1 MKINGNDKVKG
12 DYYLG
17 LDVGT
22 NSVGWAVTDH
32 DYQLLRCGGKAMWGA
47 RLFEEAQDASA
58 RRMNRVNRRRT
69 ARRKQ
74 RLLLLELLFAEEIAK
89 TDPGFFARMA
99 DSAYW
104 LDDKTDKLCRFALFN
119 DPGFTDKDYYKKYPT
134 AYHLRK
140 ELCESKEPHDVRLVY
155 LALHH
160 ILKSRGHFLYET
172 GNGET
177 EIRTIGDTLRELK
190 EYLEAEYMQMLEM
203 QDEAGFMTALQQCGI
218 GITAKKK
225 LLRTAWGGTDSED
238 DSVCL
243 SALLDLLSG
252 AKTKLATL
260 FCDET
265 LANAEPAS
273 ISMKTD
279 LDEQFDTLAEQLG
292 DRAELLMLAK
302 NVYDAARLSQM
313 LDGCRTI
320 SEAKT
325 ALYEKNGRDLSS
337 LKRYVRSTAPDKYKE
352 IFSAKR
358 DKLNNYAAYSG
369 YKTRSGDHSC
379 TQEDFCKY
387 LRNTLPAPDEAD
399 EAMTRIFAEI
409 AEGSFLTKLRGTDN
423 GVIPYQLQR
432 QELRRI
438 LENAS
443 AYLPF
448 LNELDEDGHTVRE
461 KVELIFEFRIPYY
474 VGPLNPKAGH
484 CWAVRF
490 PGKEQTKVYPW
501 NFADVIDTESSSK
514 AFIENLVGRCTY
526 TGEQVLPKD
535 SLLYSEYM
543 LLNEL
548 NPLRVNGHPL
558 QHEVRQALVRD
569 LFMEKRKK
577 VTKKQIRDY
586 LLCRGWMQSEDE
598 ITGIDDSIKTVL
610 KSHHDFRRII
620 DKTGDRDMVEE
631 IIRHLLIFGD
641 DRRMLVSWLKKNCH
655 ALDEADIRFISK
667 LKYSDWGRF
676 SRTFLTGIFSVDP
689 DEGTGE
695 ARSIMD
701 MLRATDCNLM
711 QLLSDKYDFAKNA
724 ESHRLELFGAGQSLT
739 EKLDALY
746 IAPAVRRSIRQT
758 LRIVDE
764 IVDVRKSVPEKIFI
778 EMARGSAQEMKG
790 RRTESRKA
798 KLSALYSA
806 CREESAALQPQLERE
821 TDERLRS
828 DKLYLYYTQFGK
840 CMYSGEPIDLDALMS
855 GQGFD
860 IDHIFP
866 RSRIKDNSLDNRVV
880 VKNTLNREK
889 TNDYPIKMEIRQKMR
904 PFWEM
909 LKSRGM
915 ISEKKYERLVRSNG
929 LTDEELSAFVARQLV
944 ETQQSTKA
952 LTEVLRSVYG
962 DWTRI
967 VFSKAGNVSDF
978 RHDFD
983 MLKCRE
989 VNDLHHAKDAYLNI
1003 VVGNVYCTRFTD
1015 RFFANIRSENYSL
1028 NRVFEY
1034 DVPGAWSV
1042 GETLK
1047 TVRKTMSRNNPI
1059 ITRMPHEVKG
1069 QLFDLQPVSKTEA
1082 KIPRKTDLPVERY
1095 GGYTGRKAAFFI
1107 VVEHNKGRKK
1117 IRTIEPV
1124 YIYKKAL
1131 YFDNPVRY
1139 CETVLGLLE
1148 PAIVSPMIRVG
1159 TLMELDGKRLIF
1171 TGGSD
1176 SQGDGRDIYN
1186 LGSQLCIDYQRETYV
1201 RNIFKLIERASA
1213 RKGNIVITDR
1223 DGITTEKNIDL
1234 YDWYLNKLKA
1244 NVYSGLFEK
1253 EQTAIQAYREEFMK
1267 AALLD
1272 QCRILKELIVMM
1284 QCNATYADL
1293 TLLCGKKVGNRIR
1306 KPCNL
1311 SGLTSAAIIHQS
1323 VTGLFEVREDLLK

>member
-119 DPGFTDKDYYKKYPT
+119 DPGFTDKDYHKNYPT

-140 ELCESKEPHDVRLVY
+140 ELCESKEPHDIRLVY

-160 ILKSRGHFLYET
+160 IVKSRGHFLYET
-172 GNGET
+172 GDDGA
-177 EIRTIGDTLRELK
+177 EIRTVDDTLRELK
-190 EYLEAEYMQMLEM
+190 EYLEAEYMQALEV
-203 QDEAGFMTALQQCGI
+203 QDEAGFMSALLHSGL

-225 LLRTAWGGTDSED
+225 LLRAAWGGTDSED

-320 SEAKT
+320 SEAKV
-325 ALYEKNGRDLSS
+325 ALYEKNRRDLRN
-337 LKRYVRSTAPDKYKE
+337 LKRYVRAAASDKYKE

-358 DKLNNYAAYSG
+358 EKLNNYTAYSG

-379 TQEDFCKY
+379 TQEDFCRY
-387 LRNTLPAPDEAD
+387 LKNTLPAPDVGD

-501 NFADVIDTESSSK
+501 NFTDVIDTESSSK
-514 AFIENLVGRCTY
+514 AFIENLIGRCTY

-548 NPLRVNGHPL
+548 NPLRVNGQPL
-558 QHEVRQALVRD
+558 PQATRQALIRD
-569 LFMEKRKK
+569 LFMENRKK
-577 VTKKQIRDY
+577 VTKKQIRNY
-586 LLCRGWMQSEDE
+586 LLCHGWMQNEDE

-610 KSHHDFRRII
+610 KSYHDFRRII

-641 DRRMLVSWLKKNCH
+641 DRRMLANWLKKNSRS
-655 ALDEADIRFISK
+655 LDDADIRYIGK
-667 LKYSDWGRF
+667 LKYTDWGRL
-676 SRTFLTGIFSVDP
+676 SKTFLTGILSVDP

-701 MLRATDCNLM
+701 MLRGTDRNLM
-711 QLLSDKYDFAKNA
+711 QLLSDKYDFLKNA
-724 ESHRLELFGAGQSLT
+724 EAYRRELFGSGRTLT
-739 EKLDALY
+739 ERLDELY

-764 IVDVRKSVPEKIFI
+764 IVDIRKSVPEKIFI

-798 KLSALYSA
+798 KLTALYEA
-806 CREESAALQPQLERE
+806 CREESAALKSQLENE

-840 CMYSGEPIDLDALMS
+840 CMYSGEPIDLDALMN
-855 GQGFD
+855 GQSFD

-866 RSRIKDNSLDNRVV
+866 QSRIKDNSLDNRVV

-889 TNDYPIKMEIRQKMR
+889 TNDYPIKADIRQKMR
-904 PFWEM
+904 PFWSM
-909 LKSRGM
+909 LKDRGM
-915 ISEKKYERLVRSNG
+915 ISEKKYERLVRTSG

-952 LTEVLRSVYG
+952 LTTILQSFYG
-962 DWTRI
+962 DRTRI

-1015 RFFANIRSENYSL
+1015 RFFANIRTENYSL
-1028 NRVFEY
+1028 NRVFDY
-1034 DVPGAWSV
+1034 DVPGAWIA
-1042 GETLK
+1042 GETIK
-1047 TVRKTMSRNNPI
+1047 TVRRTMSKNNPI
-1059 ITRMPHEVKG
+1059 ITRMPREVKG
-1069 QLFDLQPVSKTEA
+1069 QLFDLQPVTKAEA
-1082 KIPRKTDLPVERY
+1082 KIPRKINMPAVRY

-1107 VVEHNKGRKK
+1107 VVDHQKGRRRV
-1117 IRTIEPV
+1117 RTIEPV
-1124 YIYKKAL
+1124 YIYLKMAFEK
-1131 YFDNPVRY
+1131 DPTKY
-1139 CETVLGLLE
+1139 CESILALKD
-1148 PAIVSPMIRVG
+1148 PIVVVPMIKVG
-1159 TLMELDGKRLIF
+1159 SLLELDGKRLVF

-1176 SQGDGRDIYN
+1176 SQGDGRDVYN
-1186 LGSQLCIDYQRETYV
+1186 LSAQLCIDYQREKYV
-1201 RNIFKLIERASA
+1201 RDIFKLLDRVAA
-1213 RKGNIVITDR
+1213 RKGDIVITER
-1223 DGITTEKNIDL
+1223 DGITTERNMDF
-1234 YDWYLNKLKA
+1234 YDWFLLKLDA
-1244 NVYSGLFEK
+1244 NVYNGLFEK
-1253 EQTAIQAYREEFMK
+1253 EKTALKIHRKRFENL
-1267 AALLD
+1267 ALLD
-1272 QCRILKELIVMM
+1272 QCKILKELIMMM
-1284 QCNATYADL
+1284 QCNATYANL
-1293 TLLCGKKVGNRIR
+1293 TLLCGKRVGNRIR
-1306 KPCNL
+1306 KSCNL
-1311 SGLTSAAIIHQS
+1311 TELNSAVMIHQS
-1323 VTGLFEVREDLLK
+1323 VTGLFEVREDLLR